1 MRTFNK
7 TPLALGVAAGMAMLV
22 ASTGAQAAS
31 VGTDLNLSAHTIAG
45 GMAGAAYTR
54 PQEASAA
61 VFGNPATLTQFPG
74 VNFNFGATL
83 ISLTDIQVETD
94 TTLHVGAGDFAFHE
108 DHDSGADNYIVPTLG
123 ISLQVSPN
131 LTLGLGLEADAG
143 LGADYRDDPLQLF
156 AGAVNGANTAF
167 GPLVGLEMLNGPVAA
182 PLLVEVISF
191 NANIAAGYKVNNAL
205 SVGGALTIGFG
216 LAQLGTS
223 GPTTGFDAISDLVID
238 GALGLGTVGDATIS
252 NGGVLSD
259 WGGTTSSVHDI
270 SLGWTLGATYI
281 VADGITTS
289 LAVKSPVEY
298 KFKNII
304 YGNPATTGGGLVE
317 GNSANGWQ
325 HLDVAQ
331 PLEVIAGVALE
342 DVIAPNLLVEL
353 DVVWK
358 NWSEADA
365 YEYAYEDQFLVNLG
379 AQYVMGDWSFR
390 AGYSWAEE
398 ILKDT
403 PESTLGQ
410 LTGLGNLPLGEGA
423 AALDVATG
431 LGIVEPLAVDFIE
444 IVQMSLLPVIFEH
457 SFTAG
462 AGYNFT
468 DAVSVNGFVSYSLGE
483 EAERDLEVAALAL
496 DIGLGMI
503 DAANGDTGAFV
514 STGTESSIT
523 QNMGSEIFVG
533 IGINVALP

>member
-1 MRTFNK
+1 
-7 TPLALGVAAGMAMLV
+7 
-22 ASTGAQAAS
+22 
-31 VGTDLNLSAHTIAG
+31 
-45 GMAGAAYTR
+45 
-54 PQEASAA
+54 
-61 VFGNPATLTQFPG
+61 
-74 VNFNFGATL
+74 
-83 ISLTDIQVETD
+83 
-94 TTLHVGAGDFAFHE
+94 
-108 DHDSGADNYIVPTLG
+108 
-123 ISLQVSPN
+123 
-131 LTLGLGLEADAG
+131 
-143 LGADYRDDPLQLF
+143 
-156 AGAVNGANTAF
+156 
-167 GPLVGLEMLNGPVAA
+167 MLNGPVAA

-259 WGGTTSSVHDI
+259 WGG
-270 SLGWTLGATYI
+270 LGWTLGATYI

-457 SFTAG
+457 SFTAEL
-462 AGYNFT
+462 
-468 DAVSVNGFVSYSLGE
+468 V
-483 EAERDLEVAALAL
+483 
-496 DIGLGMI
+496 
-503 DAANGDTGAFV
+503 
-514 STGTESSIT
+514 
-523 QNMGSEIFVG
+523 
-533 IGINVALP
+533 

>member
-94 TTLHVGAGDFAFHE
+94 TTLHVGAGDFVFHE